1 MLNVELSLSAKLQ
14 GHLRRK
20 PHNSTFNTQHS
31 TFNIKTMNYQAI
43 IDKYYP
49 EDNELRHILITHSQ
63 SVARKAL
70 QIVSYHPELQLDAQ
84 FIEEAAMLHDLG
96 IFMTDAPGI
105 QCFGSQPYICHGRLG
120 AEILRKEG
128 YERHARVCE
137 RHTGAGITEAQIIA
151 QNLPLPHQ
159 DFLPETMEEKVICY
173 ADKFFSK
180 THLDREK
187 TIEKAEKSLM
197 KFGEEGVK
205 RFQQWERM
213 FE

>member
-1 MLNVELSLSAKLQ
+1 
-14 GHLRRK
+14 
-20 PHNSTFNTQHS
+20 
-31 TFNIKTMNYQAI
+31 MNYQAI

-213 FE
+213 FESNSNLLNEKTIDDSYAAARCHLLYDGG

>member
-1 MLNVELSLSAKLQ
+1 MLSCPFLQ
-14 GHLRRK
+14 NSKDTYGAS
-20 PHNSTFNTQHS
+20 PIIQYSTFNIQHS

-180 THLDREK
+180 THLDQEK

>member
-1 MLNVELSLSAKLQ
+1 
-14 GHLRRK
+14 
-20 PHNSTFNTQHS
+20 
-31 TFNIKTMNYQAI
+31 MNYQAI
-43 IDKYYP
+43 IDKYYS
-49 EDNELRHILITHSQ
+49 EDNELRHILLTHSQ

-70 QIVSYHPELQLDAQ
+70 QIVSSHPELHLDAQ
-84 FIEEAAMLHDLG
+84 FVEEAAMLHDIG

-120 AEILRKEG
+120 EELLRREG

-137 RHTGAGITEAQIIA
+137 RHTGAGITCEEIIK
-151 QNLPLPHQ
+151 QGLPLPHQ
-159 DFLPETMEEKVICY
+159 NFLPETLEEKVICY

-187 TIEKAEKSLM
+187 TIEKAEKSLV
-197 KFGEEGVK
+197 KFGEDGVK
-205 RFQQWERM
+205 RFQEWERM

>member
-1 MLNVELSLSAKLQ
+1 MLSCPFLQ
-14 GHLRRK
+14 
-20 PHNSTFNTQHS
+20 NSKDTYGASPIIQHS
-31 TFNIKTMNYQAI
+31 TFNIITMDYQAI

>member
-1 MLNVELSLSAKLQ
+1 MLPKASNMFDIDKIIEKYYNKDSDLYTTLM
-14 GHLRRK
+14 
-20 PHNSTFNTQHS
+20 THS
-31 TFNIKTMNYQAI
+31 TQVMN
-43 IDKYYP
+43 
-49 EDNELRHILITHSQ
+49 
-63 SVARKAL
+63 KAL
-70 QIVSYHPELQLDAQ
+70 EIAENKKELMLDTN
-84 FIEEAAMLHDLG
+84 FIAEAAMLHDLG